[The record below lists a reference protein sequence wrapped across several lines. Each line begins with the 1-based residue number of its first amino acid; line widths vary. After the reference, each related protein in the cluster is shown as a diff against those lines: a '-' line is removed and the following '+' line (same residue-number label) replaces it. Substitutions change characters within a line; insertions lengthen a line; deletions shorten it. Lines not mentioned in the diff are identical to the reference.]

1 MIIDMPT
8 SATALAGMEMSK
20 QFEKI
25 MIVTDAASSD
35 ITGKSCSPYTLHW
48 TYDTYANAHTVGSAI
63 VKNGGDTWFFITAD
77 YVFGH
82 SIERDTGDVVRA
94 AGGKVLGSARHP
106 LNTPD
111 FSSFLLQAQSSKAK
125 IVGLANGGG
134 DTINAIKQAAEFGI
148 VAGGQNLAGIVMFIS
163 DIHSLGL
170 KLAQGLIIT
179 EAYYWD
185 LNDRTRA
192 FGKRFFERMK
202 RMPTMNQA
210 ATYSATLHYLN
221 AVKAAGT
228 KETKP
233 VLAKMRAT
241 PVRDAFTDNGVVRRG
256 RPHGAFDVPV
266 RGQETRGIE
275 GAVGL
280 LQGAR
285 RGTRRPGIPAAQG
298 RWLPADQVTENDHGR
313 GPGPRP
319 RHSNCWLK
327 AGRSGRARTCDP
339 RFWRPVLYQLSYTP
353 AGNRR
358 RRRFAPFQAQGMAG
372 LQGRSGEPSVHCKTS
387 APDFSHHSK
396 ITSLP
401 ALRRKNQEPGRDHE
415 RSNRHQALRHPDH
428 PVPPARQTRIDRTV
442 GARGCRHCPT
452 PSSARSTR
460 EPRPASRCWWRGAA
474 RSAGSTRSA
483 GRARPPRRR

>member
-1 MIIDMPT
+1 MKSIVTSLSAAGLIAAVLAGPALAQQTPLKIGVLTDFQSVYSDIGGAGNVEATKMAIEEFGGSMFGKPIELVTADALNKADVAATITRKWYEAEGVDMIIDMPT

-63 VKNGGDTWFFITAD
+63 VKNGGDSWFFITAD

-241 PVRDAFTDNGVVRRG
+241 PVRDAFTDNGVVREDG
-256 RPHGAFDVPV
+256 RMVHSMFLFEVKKPEESKAPWDYYKVLAEVPGDQAF
-266 RGQETRGIE
+266 
-275 GAVGL
+275 
-280 LQGAR
+280 
-285 RGTRRPGIPAAQG
+285 RP
-298 RWLPADQVTENDHGR
+298 
-313 GPGPRP
+313 
-319 RHSNCWLK
+319 LK
-327 AGRSGRARTCDP
+327 DG
-339 RFWRPVLYQLSYTP
+339 
-353 AGNRR
+353 
-358 RRRFAPFQAQGMAG
+358 
-372 LQGRSGEPSVHCKTS
+372 
-387 APDFSHHSK
+387 
-396 ITSLP
+396 
-401 ALRRKNQEPGRDHE
+401 
-415 RSNRHQALRHPDH
+415 
-428 PVPPARQTRIDRTV
+428 
-442 GARGCRHCPT
+442 GCPLIK
-452 PSSARSTR
+452 
-460 EPRPASRCWWRGAA
+460 
-474 RSAGSTRSA
+474 
-483 GRARPPRRR
+483 

>member
-1 MIIDMPT
+1 MKSIVTSLSAAGLMAAVLAGPALAQQAPLKIGVLTDFQSVYSDIGGAGNVEATKMAIEEFGGSMFGKPIELVTADALNKADVAATITRKWYEAENVDMIIDMPT

-77 YVFGH
+77 YLFGH

-111 FSSFLLQAQSSKAK
+111 FSSFLLQAQASKAK
-125 IVGLANGGG
+125 IIGMANGGA
-134 DTINAIKQAAEFGI
+134 DTINTIKQASEFGI

-221 AVKAAGT
+221 AVKAAGS

-241 PVRDAFTDNGVVRRG
+241 PVRDAFTDNGVVREDG
-256 RPHGAFDVPV
+256 RMVHSMFLFEVKMPEESKAPWDYYKVLAEVPGDQAF
-266 RGQETRGIE
+266 
-275 GAVGL
+275 
-280 LQGAR
+280 
-285 RGTRRPGIPAAQG
+285 RP
-298 RWLPADQVTENDHGR
+298 
-313 GPGPRP
+313 
-319 RHSNCWLK
+319 LK
-327 AGRSGRARTCDP
+327 DG
-339 RFWRPVLYQLSYTP
+339 
-353 AGNRR
+353 
-358 RRRFAPFQAQGMAG
+358 
-372 LQGRSGEPSVHCKTS
+372 
-387 APDFSHHSK
+387 
-396 ITSLP
+396 
-401 ALRRKNQEPGRDHE
+401 
-415 RSNRHQALRHPDH
+415 
-428 PVPPARQTRIDRTV
+428 
-442 GARGCRHCPT
+442 GCPLIK
-452 PSSARSTR
+452 
-460 EPRPASRCWWRGAA
+460 
-474 RSAGSTRSA
+474 
-483 GRARPPRRR
+483 